1 MAAMTDEV
9 EAINTGVLEP
19 ALEFFDSSRPRL
31 FGIAYR
37 MLGSVAEAEDIVQ
50 EAWLRWQ
57 QTDRTVVRN
66 PGGFLTTVTTRLAIN
81 SAESARSKR
90 EQYVGPWLPE
100 PVATDDD
107 PSLGAEKAEALESAV
122 LLLLEKVPPRER
134 AAYVLREAF
143 DYPYAQIADILETTE
158 ANVRQMV
165 SRGRKHLRSH
175 RREPVDAAE
184 HRRLLDAFVRA
195 AQDGDLRGLEAV
207 LADGVVSRSDG
218 AGIVK
223 LAARRPMEG
232 REQVARFIA
241 GFKDIWWPGTTVS
254 WVETNGRPSVL
265 ITRGDEPAALLSI
278 GASAEGIEQIM
289 WVMVPS
295 KLTSLGPN
303 GVRS

>member
-1 MAAMTDEV
+1 VTEET

-19 ALEFFDSSRPRL
+19 ALEFFDASRPRL

-57 QTDRTVVRN
+57 QTDRTAVRN
-66 PGGFLTTVTTRLAIN
+66 PGGFLTTVTTRLSIN
-81 SAESARSKR
+81 SAESARARR

-100 PVATDDD
+100 PVSTEDD

-143 DYPYAQIADILETTE
+143 DYPYAQIAEILETTE
-158 ANVRQMV
+158 VNVRQMV
-165 SRGRKHLRSH
+165 SRGRKHLRGH

-184 HRRLLDAFVRA
+184 HRRLLEAFVRA

-207 LADGVVSRSDG
+207 LADGAVSRSDG
-218 AGIVK
+218 AGIVR
-223 LAARRPMEG
+223 LAARRPMVG
-232 REQVARFIA
+232 REKVAGFIA
-241 GFKDIWWPGTTVS
+241 KFKDIFWPDTTLS

-265 ITRGDEPAALLSI
+265 ITRDDQPQALLSI

-289 WVMVPS
+289 WVMVPD
-295 KLTSLGPN
+295 KLARIAATDLSQ
-303 GVRS
+303 

>member
-1 MAAMTDEV
+1 MTREI
-9 EAINTGVLEP
+9 EAINSGVLEP
-19 ALEFFDSSRPRL
+19 AVEFFDASRSRL

-50 EAWLRWQ
+50 EAWMRWQ

-81 SAESARSKR
+81 SAESARTKR
-90 EQYVGPWLPE
+90 ERYVGPWLPE
-100 PVATDDD
+100 PVATDAD

-143 DYPYAQIADILETTE
+143 DYPYAQIAEVLETTE

-184 HRRLLDAFVRA
+184 HRRLLDAFLRA
-195 AQDGDLRGLEAV
+195 AQNGDLRGLEAV
-207 LADGVVSRSDG
+207 LAEGVVTRSDG
-218 AGIVK
+218 AGIVR

-232 REQVARFIA
+232 REKVARFVA
-241 GFKDIWWPGTTVS
+241 RFKDIFWPGTAVAF
-254 WVETNGRPSVL
+254 VETNGRPSVL
-265 ITRGDEPAALLSI
+265 ITRDGSPEAMLSI

-289 WVMVPS
+289 WVMVPDNLS
-295 KLTSLGPN
+295 KFGADDLSQ
-303 GVRS
+303 